1 MDLLYLLSGLSQPG
15 DCGLSGHLIQAN
27 VSGTLIT
34 STSPWK
40 SFAVILS
47 PEAHCLS
54 PRESNLGGGE
64 IDGKVAHWGTDTVN
78 CNNDD
83 EEEKGDFSLLNVY
96 LALDTVEVPERH
108 DLIESFQLPA
118 S

>member
-1 MDLLYLLSGLSQPG
+1 M
-15 DCGLSGHLIQAN
+15 
-27 VSGTLIT
+27 T

-40 SFAVILS
+40 SFAVILG

-54 PRESNLGGGE
+54 PRESNLLGGE
-64 IDGKVAHWGTDTVN
+64 IDGKIAHWGTDTVN
-78 CNNDD
+78 CNN

-96 LALDTVEVPERH
+96 LAPERH
-108 DLIESFQLPA
+108 DLIESLQLPA